1 MSCLSPDRKPDWKAY
16 ALGELGSAD
25 QRQAETHAE
34 SCTACREELAM
45 LRLTLDS
52 LSTLR
57 EEEVPRRIA
66 FVSDPVFEPKW
77 WQRLLR
83 TPAFAAASVLAV
95 AIVAHGAM
103 APRGLSEEEVQARVQ
118 AQVQAEVRAV
128 LAGVEENMEVA
139 LGRQQYMVQ
148 TMYKQTQGL
157 VTE

>member
-1 MSCLSPDRKPDWKAY
+1 MTCSMPDRKPDWKAY

-25 QRQAETHAE
+25 RRQAETHAE
-34 SCTACREELAM
+34 SCSACREELAM

-77 WQRLLR
+77 WQRLLGN
-83 TPAFAAASVLAV
+83 PMFAAAGLLAV

-103 APRGLSEEEVQARVQ
+103 APRGLTEEEVQARIEAAVVEVQ
-118 AQVQAEVRAV
+118 NTQEAMQYQQVA
-128 LAGVEENMEVA
+128 MEKHVK
-139 LGRQQYMVQ
+139 QIYVQ
-148 TMYKQTQGL
+148 TAGL
-157 VTE
+157 VRE